1 MRAKFG
7 SILDAS
13 VTDENCELRF
23 VARLVG
29 SVTNP
34 TNNQALPVPLVQC
47 RVCNEPYQASRKES
61 DDKALSFDDAVLVDP
76 SLRGGAAHA

>member
-13 VTDENCELRF
+13 VTDENCEFRF

-34 TNNQALPVPLVQC
+34 TKALVGSVT
-47 RVCNEPYQASRKES
+47 NEPYQASRKES
-61 DDKALSFDDAVLVDP
+61 DDKALSFDAAVLADF
-76 SLRGGAAHA
+76 SLRSGAAHA

>member
-13 VTDENCELRF
+13 VTDENCEFRF

-34 TNNQALPVPLVQC
+34 TKRWKGLSVTNPTK
-47 RVCNEPYQASRKES
+47 SRKES
-61 DDKALSFDDAVLVDP
+61 DDKALSFDAAVLADF
-76 SLRGGAAHA
+76 SLRSGAAHA